1 MGSLLREVDF
11 RKKQTESDF
20 IKSFPSQPGK
30 EFEIIKRLNKLRGT
44 ATNNFNNNVNPGG
57 GVDIISGLGP
67 PPTFPK
73 IEDLIDNGPSLF
85 QPPPPTGGQEVTS
98 NVLLPPPPPPPPPPA
113 GPVLNPFVVP
123 KIDEAVQ
130 LAAIYLLQ

>member
-30 EFEIIKRLNKLRGT
+30 EFQIKKRLDKLRGT
-44 ATNNFNNNVNPGG
+44 ATNNFNNNVNPGGG

-85 QPPPPTGGQEVTS
+85 QPPLH
-98 NVLLPPPPPPPPPPA
+98 LL
-113 GPVLNPFVVP
+113 VV
-123 KIDEAVQ
+123 KR
-130 LAAIYLLQ
+130 LLQMFYYHLLLCLLLQDQF

>member
-30 EFEIIKRLNKLRGT
+30 EFEIKKRLDKLSGT
-44 ATNNFNNNVNPGG
+44 ATNNFNNNVNPGGG

-98 NVLLPPPPPPPPPPA
+98 NVLLPPPPLPTPA